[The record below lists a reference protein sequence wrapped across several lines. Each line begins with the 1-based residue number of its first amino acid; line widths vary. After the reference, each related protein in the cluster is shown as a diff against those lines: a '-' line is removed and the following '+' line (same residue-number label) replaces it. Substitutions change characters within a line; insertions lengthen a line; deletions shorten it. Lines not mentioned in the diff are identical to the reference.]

1 MKTAFLVLAAI
12 VITGC
17 QSTTPKLSQTP
28 TGVVETRSPQLQI
41 VTVAVD
47 DGLRAATYSATVNN
61 EATAL
66 SVLNQIAEKAQLTVL
81 IKKYDFGSLVTSI
94 NGQQNSAKRAWIYLV
109 NGKSGEVGADQKAV
123 KPGDT
128 VEWKFIQ
135 PIY

>member
-1 MKTAFLVLAAI
+1 MKLAFLIITAI
-12 VITGC
+12 VVAGC
-17 QSTTPKLSQTP
+17 QPANPEPTQVTTGVMETVTPQSQT
-28 TGVVETRSPQLQI
+28 
-41 VTVAVD
+41 VTVVVD
-47 DGLRAATYSATVNN
+47 DGLKVATYSATVNN